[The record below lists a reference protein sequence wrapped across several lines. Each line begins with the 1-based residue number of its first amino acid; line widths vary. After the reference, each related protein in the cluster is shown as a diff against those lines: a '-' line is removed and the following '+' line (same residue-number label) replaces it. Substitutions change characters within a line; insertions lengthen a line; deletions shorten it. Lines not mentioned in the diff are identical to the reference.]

1 MTPDEEVDQVDDI
14 SSVVEDHPHLAGH
27 HPEDRARDDEE
38 DIVEDGNS
46 NHLAENRNYLLQELI
61 NKLTESYREPLV
73 VKLLFRVKHQVSS
86 EET

>member
-14 SSVVEDHPHLAGH
+14 SSVVEDHPHFAGH

-46 NHLAENRNYLLQELI
+46 NHLTENRNYLL
-61 NKLTESYREPLV
+61 
-73 VKLLFRVKHQVSS
+73 
-86 EET
+86 

>member
-38 DIVEDGNS
+38 DIVEYGNS
-46 NHLAENRNYLLQELI
+46 NHLKENS
-61 NKLTESYREPLV
+61 KLFVLGID
-73 VKLLFRVKHQVSS
+73 
-86 EET
+86 